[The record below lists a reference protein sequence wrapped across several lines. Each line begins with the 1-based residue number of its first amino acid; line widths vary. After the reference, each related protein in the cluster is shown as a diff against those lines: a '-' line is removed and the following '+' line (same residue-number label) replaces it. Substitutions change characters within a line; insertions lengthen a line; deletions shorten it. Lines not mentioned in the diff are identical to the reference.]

1 MLQNNLALGTQIELA
16 TNTNQDTTGTVEID
30 FSLIALLPN
39 GRVEARNLW
48 KFLESKQEFANWI
61 KNIVQEY
68 DFEANV
74 EVFDKLIKNP
84 LGGRPTQDYELTVDC
99 AKEICMISKSDKGKQ
114 ARKYFIAME
123 QKARNT
129 ELPKPMTQAEILLA
143 QAQFMV
149 ETERTLKK
157 QEQALTE
164 VKSELAQFKLTQSQ
178 AMEELTAIDTTTPV
192 ELKDKSTRSKISEL
206 VRSYCVSANV
216 PFRDCWNKLY
226 SEFYYIYHTDLKIRA
241 KNKGLK
247 PMDIAEQLGMLEQL
261 WSVAV
266 AVCTKNNKDN

>member
-1 MLQNNLALGTQIELA
+1 MLQNNLALGTSVEVA

-48 KFLESKQEFANWI
+48 KFLESKRQFGNWI
-61 KNIVQEY
+61 E
-68 DFEANV
+68 
-74 EVFDKLIKNP
+74 KLIEDYQFEEDNDFNKFVKP
-84 LGGRPTQDYELTVDC
+84 LENNKTDYELTVDC
-99 AKEICMISKSDKGKQ
+99 AKEICMVSRTDKGKQ

-164 VKSELAQFKLTQSQ
+164 VKTELAQFKLTQSQ

-266 AVCTKNNKDN
+266 AVCTKNNK